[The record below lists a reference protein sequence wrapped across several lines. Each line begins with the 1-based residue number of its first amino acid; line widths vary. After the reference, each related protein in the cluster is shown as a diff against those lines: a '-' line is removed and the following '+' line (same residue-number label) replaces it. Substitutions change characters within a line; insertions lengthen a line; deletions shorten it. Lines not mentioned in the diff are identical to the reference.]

1 MKTKTR
7 PHAPGRGG
15 STLLSP
21 AVEQSIEATARDLAQ
36 AVQTLMALPDHAAGD
51 HTATTPA
58 PGSEGNRAQRRAQTK
73 AQRLALAELERRNR
87 AQLLPHYLTA
97 GLVAFAFV
105 IREAAQNAAGI
116 AALLTGLSVLGAGTV
131 GYWIARRRKQLLDG
145 WQLWTGLLGLAAAA
159 WMTLAV
165 AVGVSWGTL
174 ALAMIGDFSLGAR
187 WWRHHQHGLSQPEH
201 LAEPAV
207 ETAEPVEIDDATIAK
222 YPKLWADYVGKTGYC
237 LPGSALIA
245 GERFAHGVEYVLR
258 LAPGKQS
265 LSDVHAVLGKI
276 ATALGVP
283 ATRLLAEPY
292 TETNDDG
299 EEVEQ
304 PSLVK
309 FTVILAQPIKGA
321 AFFEDP
327 QLLPGGFVPIGPY
340 VDGRGT
346 ATYRLFNASRMLN
359 GLIVG
364 SPGTGKSRLLEI
376 IGLCAMW
383 TGFIKVIH
391 IDGQNG
397 ESCPLLWDNT
407 EHYGH
412 DDADLALARLQ
423 EIQRYREKNK
433 PAHLRG
439 KFRPTPDYPGVLV
452 IMDESHKNI
461 TKENK
466 EGWKSLFREANKV
479 GIGFLCADQDPSVQ
493 TWHDT
498 ALRSFLKSGNGIG
511 LRVEDPTCSRI
522 ASSGPD
528 AFDLN
533 TLPRKPGVGYVMKPD
548 HPEARQAV
556 YQGLWAPDED
566 DAYPVDET
574 TGERGTDRK
583 IPDNV
588 VLIEEW
594 FARARARAAELD
606 AGTEAAKA
614 SVTTGQRPQAGHHAQ
629 RAATPAGAAARFLGN
644 TGAARPAPG
653 SRAPL
658 PPTIGRQPAPVTPAA
673 PAHQPD
679 TGAGPGTAE
688 SPAAEQVTESL
699 RLVLGAIR
707 SGLNQPGL
715 IADTIGCTA
724 RHAGT
729 LLTRLRDM
737 GLIDREG
744 NGKAVRYFLTEE
756 GRRAA

>member
-1 MKTKTR
+1 MKTTTR
-7 PHAPGRGG
+7 PNAPGRGKG
-15 STLLSP
+15 NPLDT
-21 AVEQSIEATARDLAQ
+21 IERSFDETARELAQ
-36 AVQTLMALPDHAAGD
+36 AVQTLMTTLPDQVAGD
-51 HTATTPA
+51 HTATADPA
-58 PGSEGNRAQRRAQTK
+58 EKPGNRAARRARTK
-73 AQRLALAELERRNR
+73 AQRLALAEIERRNR

-97 GLVAFAFV
+97 GLIGFAFV

-116 AALLTGLSVLGAGTV
+116 AALLTGLGVLGTSAL
-131 GYWIARRRKQLLDG
+131 GYWIARHRRQLLDG
-145 WQLWTGLLGLAAAA
+145 WQLWTGLLGMAAAA

-165 AVGVSWGTL
+165 AIGVNWGSL

-187 WWRHHQHGLSQPEH
+187 WWRHHQHDLRAASEP
-201 LAEPAV
+201 EPAA
-207 ETAEPVEIDDATIAK
+207 ETVEPVEIDDATIAK
-222 YPKLWADYVGKTGYC
+222 FPKLWADFVGKTGYC

-245 GERFAHGVEYVLR
+245 GERFDHGVEYVLR

-265 LSDVHAVLGKI
+265 LADVHAVLGKI
-276 ATALGVP
+276 ATALGIP
-283 ATRLLAEPY
+283 AVRLLAEPY
-292 TETNDDG
+292 TETNDEG
-299 EEVEQ
+299 EEIEQ
-304 PSLVK
+304 PGLVK

-321 AFFEDP
+321 AFFTDP
-327 QLLPGGFVPIGPY
+327 ALLPGGFVPIGPY

-359 GLIVG
+359 GLVVG

-383 TGFIKVIH
+383 TGVIKVIH

-407 EHYGH
+407 EHYGR
-412 DDADLALARLQ
+412 DEADLALARLQ
-423 EIQRYREKNK
+423 EIQRYRETNK

-439 KFRPTPDYPGVLV
+439 KFRPTRDYPGVLV
-452 IMDESHKNI
+452 IMDESHLNI

-466 EGWKSLFREANKV
+466 EGWKSLFREANKI
-479 GIGFLCADQDPSVQ
+479 GIGCLCADQDPSVQ

-511 LRVEDPTCSRI
+511 LRVEDATCSRI
-522 ASSGPD
+522 AASGPD

-556 YQGLWAPDED
+556 YQGLWAPDQD
-566 DAYPVDET
+566 DAYPLDET
-574 TGERGTDRK
+574 TGERSRDRT

-594 FARARARAAELD
+594 FARARGRAAELD
-606 AGTEAAKA
+606 AGSEAAKL
-614 SVTTGQRPQAGHHAQ
+614 SVTQPRPAAGD
-629 RAATPAGAAARFLGN
+629 AGAG
-644 TGAARPAPG
+644 GAASALMTRPRAFGSAGGVRPVPG

-658 PPTIGRQPAPVTPAA
+658 PPTIGMPPAPPA
-673 PAHQPD
+673 PAQP
-679 TGAGPGTAE
+679 TAE
-688 SPAAEQVTESL
+688 PVAAEAVNESL
-699 RLVLGAIR
+699 RLVLGAIA
-707 SGLNQPGL
+707 SGLDQPGR

-729 LLTRLRDM
+729 LLGKLREM